1 MSVPF
6 WLYVALSEYG
16 ISETPGPAANQRIL
30 QYQKSASGPLEVS
43 DDETSWCSG
52 FISWVMCV
60 SGVDHDATLAARSW
74 LNQLS
79 PLDSPRLG
87 AVTVLW
93 RKSPD
98 SWQGHVGLWMGEH
111 SGQVLLLGG
120 NQNDRVCIAP
130 YSTSRILGYRWPNLE
145 G

>member
-1 MSVPF
+1 M
-6 WLYVALSEYG
+6 
-16 ISETPGPAANQRIL
+16 R
-30 QYQKSASGPLEVS
+30 
-43 DDETSWCSG
+43 
-52 FISWVMCV
+52 V